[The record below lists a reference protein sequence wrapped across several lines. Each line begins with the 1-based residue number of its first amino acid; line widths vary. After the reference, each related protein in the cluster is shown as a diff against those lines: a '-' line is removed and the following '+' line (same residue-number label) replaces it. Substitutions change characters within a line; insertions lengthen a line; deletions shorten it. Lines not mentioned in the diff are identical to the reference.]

1 MSIDQLSSIKVKPV
15 QGRDCQ
21 APELVLGHQLVAHV
35 AAQDTVRHGHRL
47 LNPREPAC
55 VVAEWHRRDIRR
67 RGHRVRPRVRIISL
81 GRAGV
86 RVRAIVL
93 VRDRKGVGDT
103 ATARLGAQGEVLKSV
118 EGAVLTYVS
127 LGVTCAK

>member
-1 MSIDQLSSIKVKPV
+1 MSNDQLSSIKVKPV

-21 APELVLGHQLVAHV
+21 APELVAHL
-35 AAQDTVRHGHRL
+35 AAQDTVRHGHRLLKGSTLLPLSL

-93 VRDRKGVGDT
+93 VCTRVCRFSRTRGPRVDFT
-103 ATARLGAQGEVLKSV
+103 TF
-118 EGAVLTYVS
+118 S
-127 LGVTCAK
+127 LFSL